1 MSKLYWGKIASN
13 RLSPDEWW
21 GLGSIRQTRWGLTGD
36 WQIARN
42 FSGYAMAHLAQRFE
56 DKDRAEPRKFSR
68 DEQRDLE
75 SVFETLKVLDSQQT
89 QELSML
95 FHQRDF
101 AALLKVVQRCLRD
114 EASLLDDAFIN
125 GDLVS
130 ILRSA
135 HKLVGMAGNYGIVAI
150 SETARTLYTQAKA
163 EKMNECRELG
173 EVLHNLIE
181 GAGAE
186 IDSLLAVLVTD
197 V

>member
-1 MSKLYWGKIASN
+1 
-13 RLSPDEWW
+13 
-21 GLGSIRQTRWGLTGD
+21 
-36 WQIARN
+36 
-42 FSGYAMAHLAQRFE
+42 MAHLAQRFE

-197 V
+197 D